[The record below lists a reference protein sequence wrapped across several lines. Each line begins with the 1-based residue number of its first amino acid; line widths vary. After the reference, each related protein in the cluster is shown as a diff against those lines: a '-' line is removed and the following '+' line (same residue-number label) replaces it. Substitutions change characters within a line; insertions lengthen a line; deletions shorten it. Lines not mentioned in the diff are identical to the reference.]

1 MQICSVETLNFI
13 FRLGVVFAIF
23 GFLWFLIHLG
33 ISLLRGG
40 GKKTVT
46 EAYILKFI
54 RYFFLVDVTVL
65 FAFDANDGFLAIDKA
80 VMAGLILLVY
90 FLGKLQNA
98 QLRTNMFRV
107 QGVGG
112 ASFLN
117 QFKPVFHYKSE
128 LFVIILSVAIFTLLL
143 IYPNYAAN
151 PISTWFYESII
162 DIEDT
167 PVFGFIFKVI
177 GFFFVL
183 SIFMKLANAFTTI
196 LSGGAIGNRQNHDND
211 DQDEDEFDDYTEIK

>member
-1 MQICSVETLNFI
+1 LQICTVETLNFI

-40 GKKTVT
+40 GKKTIP

-65 FAFDANDGFLAIDKA
+65 FALDINEGFLAIDKA

-98 QLRTNMFRV
+98 QLRTQMFKV
-107 QGVGG
+107 QGLGG
-112 ASFLN
+112 ANFLS

-128 LFVIILSVAIFTLLL
+128 LLVISLSVIIFALLL
-143 IYPNYAAN
+143 IFPDYAAN

-183 SIFMKLANAFTTI
+183 SIFMKLASAFTTL
-196 LSGGAIGNRQNHDND
+196 LSGRPNERGEDND
-211 DQDEDEFDDYTEIK
+211 EGEDDHFDDYTEVK